1 MDIFKIAVIAI
12 AGTVLS
18 GMLKEQKKEYA
29 LYVGLATVVVIF
41 GLIINE
47 LASVFDF
54 FKVWQRDLSYGEF
67 YVPVILKILGVAY
80 IADFTSQIC
89 RDAGEGAIG
98 SKVELAGKVM
108 VFYLAIPVMTS
119 IMELIRTL
127 LPD

>member
-54 FKVWQRDLSYGEF
+54 FKVWQSLWRFSNKY
-67 YVPVILKILGVAY
+67 
-80 IADFTSQIC
+80 
-89 RDAGEGAIG
+89 
-98 SKVELAGKVM
+98 
-108 VFYLAIPVMTS
+108 
-119 IMELIRTL
+119 
-127 LPD
+127 